1 MKKLLSYLPF
11 HFLMMLILGI
21 GIQFYLEL
29 WSASLNWLFCVL
41 VLLLFLKRNWLF
53 SVITGMIFFVL
64 GMFIT
69 YQYNDKNDV
78 YYYRQYTNNQNSS
91 VLEITK
97 VLQSNAYADRYEAE
111 VIRVDSVLTVGNV
124 LLNFKSDSLDIG
136 FDIGDRI
143 VIPSNFTEIKPPSN
157 PYQFNYKSYLA
168 RQGIHQQVYINQVE
182 FKRLE
187 SSSTF
192 WSWIAQL
199 RTHVQTS
206 LKNEGFQKDELGVI
220 NALLLGQRKEV
231 SESLLEDYA
240 RAGAIHILAISG
252 LHIGI
257 ILLILSWVFKPLEI
271 FRHGKF
277 LKLLLIVLALWF
289 FALLAGMSASV
300 VRAVTMFTAVSIG
313 QFLQRKNSVVYS
325 LVFSM
330 FVLLL
335 CKPMFL
341 FDVGFQ
347 LSYIAVYGIVTIQP
361 KLVQLWRPRWKLL
374 NKIWQLTTGSVAAQL
389 SILPLSLFYFHQF
402 PSLFWISNIV
412 IIPFLGGILIGGIL
426 VIFLSICS
434 FLHDFLVTVYGGVIS
449 LMNDFIRLVSHQE
462 SFLFSEISFSIW
474 MMIASYLVIIF
485 GYRLFEGRRQ
495 ARWISFLMSVM
506 LAQGVLFFEKYVR
519 ESKSELIVF
528 HQSRKSS
535 VGVRVAD
542 RFLVYGDV
550 DAVRGIESY
559 IIGEGVH
566 LKQQQER
573 PTVIRFKDK
582 QVLFVDRMGIY
593 QVKGLKS
600 PVVVLNES
608 PKVNMIRL
616 IDELQPSLI
625 VADGSNYKSIV
636 AMWEKTCLETTTP
649 FWDTRQHGAYILN

>member
-1 MKKLLSYLPF
+1 
-11 HFLMMLILGI
+11 
-21 GIQFYLEL
+21 
-29 WSASLNWLFCVL
+29 
-41 VLLLFLKRNWLF
+41 
-53 SVITGMIFFVL
+53 MIFFVL

-69 YQYNDKNDV
+69 YQYNDKNDAH
-78 YYYRQYTNNQNSS
+78 YYRQYTNNQNSS

-168 RQGIHQQVYINQVE
+168 KQGIHQQVYINQVE
-182 FKRLE
+182 FIRLE

-231 SESLLEDYA
+231 SETLLEDYA

-257 ILLILSWVFKPLEI
+257 ILLILSWVFKPLET

-347 LSYIAVYGIVTIQP
+347 LSYIAVYGILTIQP

-374 NKIWQLTTGSVAAQL
+374 NKIWQLTTVSVAAQL

-434 FLHDFLVTVYGGVIS
+434 FHHDFLVTVYGGVIS

-485 GYRLFEGRRQ
+485 GYRLFEGKRQ
-495 ARWISFLMSVM
+495 VRWISFLMSVM

-542 RFLVYGDV
+542 RLLVYGDL

-559 IIGEGVH
+559 IIGEGVN
-566 LKQQQER
+566 LKQQQDK

-625 VADGSNYKSIV
+625 VADGSNYKSMV